1 MVTKA
6 NGQLH
11 RGIISVTFA
20 ITDTRINFVG
30 TKLPYFPSS
39 NNSQG
44 RLPFFLKPKA
54 VDFFEGGVYF
64 KYCSS
69 EVYILFHYC
78 INHIKETEY
87 GLLSIPNLVPWL
99 ILNVNSLDVGP

>member
-30 TKLPYFPSS
+30 TKLLYFP
-39 NNSQG
+39 QIIARG
-44 RLPFFLKPKA
+44 DYFFLAPKG
-54 VDFFEGGVYF
+54 VDYLREAFISNIAHRRSCCIYF
-64 KYCSS
+64 VS
-69 EVYILFHYC
+69 LFH
-78 INHIKETEY
+78 
-87 GLLSIPNLVPWL
+87 
-99 ILNVNSLDVGP
+99 

>member
-30 TKLPYFPSS
+30 TKLLYFPSS

-44 RLPFFLKPKA
+44 RLPVFLKPKG
-54 VDFFEGGVYF
+54 VDFLREAFISNIAHRKSCRIYF
-64 KYCSS
+64 VS
-69 EVYILFHYC
+69 LFH
-78 INHIKETEY
+78 
-87 GLLSIPNLVPWL
+87 
-99 ILNVNSLDVGP
+99 

>member
-30 TKLPYFPSS
+30 TKLLYFP
-39 NNSQG
+39 QIIAG
-44 RLPFFLKPKA
+44 ADYFFLAPKG
-54 VDFFEGGVYF
+54 VDYLREAFISNIAHRKSCCIYF
-64 KYCSS
+64 VS
-69 EVYILFHYC
+69 LFH
-78 INHIKETEY
+78 
-87 GLLSIPNLVPWL
+87 
-99 ILNVNSLDVGP
+99 

>member
-30 TKLPYFPSS
+30 TKLLYFP
-39 NNSQG
+39 QIIAGGDYFFFGTKRG
-44 RLPFFLKPKA
+44 RL
-54 VDFFEGGVYF
+54 FEGGVYF

-69 EVYILFHYC
+69 EVMLYIFC
-78 INHIKETEY
+78 FI
-87 GLLSIPNLVPWL
+87 IPL
-99 ILNVNSLDVGP
+99 ITSKKLNIGF